1 MKGKQI
7 SCDYGVC
14 IAKSGWYGVFEVEN
28 LIGSVTGDSKAN
40 VNKNVKD
47 FVGLYIKDNPVI
59 RLDFP
64 LIIVNNSNSDFAVFG
79 EDEESEVQYRICEV
93 FWELSSNESL
103 RVLELLSAVWRG
115 NERRFSNGAN
125 QESSEVLF
133 EQKDDNKESCEAFLG
148 QNINWCSVIGILIY
162 NMMRDKEVMVRFMEK
177 YKGGLI
183 AENDWSIYSESE
195 RKVVLE
201 WFESSE
207 YVRNMRIVCYPFSKL
222 GFPTMYGLWRESR
235 V

>member
-1 MKGKQI
+1 MKGRQL

-14 IAKSGWYGVFEVEN
+14 IANSGWYGVYEFES
-28 LIGSVTGDSKAN
+28 LAGDAAGDNRSA
-40 VNKNVKD
+40 VNKNIKD
-47 FVGLYIKDNPVI
+47 FAGLYIKDNPVI
-59 RLDFP
+59 RLDVP
-64 LIIVNNSNSDFAVFG
+64 LVIINNNNSDFTVFS
-79 EDEESEVQYRICEV
+79 EDEESEVEYRICEV
-93 FWELSSNESL
+93 FWELSSDESL

-115 NERRFSNGAN
+115 NERRFSNGAY

-133 EQKDDNKESCEAFLG
+133 EK
-148 QNINWCSVIGILIY
+148 NINWCSVIGILIY
-162 NMMRDKEVMVRFMEK
+162 NVMRDKEVMGRFMDK

-195 RKVVLE
+195 RKIVLE

-207 YVRNMRIVCYPFSKL
+207 YAGDKRIVCYPFSKL